1 MAITKRKRMVL
12 NVAMVVLAALVVAA
26 GVTFFVAVRGGQ
38 GASSPLV
45 VSSKVGNANI
55 ERAGINYAL
64 DEGTTLQAGDLVE
77 TLDGSEVGIKG
88 PGETALFIADASKLK
103 VNFLDES
110 SSKVV
115 LGPESGCFFSD
126 ARVVD
131 GSLELEGAG
140 LAWSAGDAVFVS
152 DVRTGSSTI
161 QVLSGEVACGDGVV
175 VEAGESRTV
184 LSDAGQGK
192 AAGEAGKLTLGSLD
206 SFALEHA
213 LDAVKAGRELVFSE
227 EQISGELDRR
237 ESERTELAEQASI
250 GVGGDASGEVVSGD
264 SADSGDGGAANGGS
278 ASGAATNTAEGGD
291 EDEKHT
297 CTIQIRCDTILN
309 NMGSLAEGKSKYVPK
324 TGRILGSVS
333 VSFDEGE
340 SAFDVL
346 KRVCKAKGIAL
357 EYSYAPVY
365 GSYYVEG
372 IGNLYQFDCGDESG
386 WMYKVNG
393 WFPNY
398 GCSEYKLS
406 DGDAIVFCYTC
417 RGLGEDV
424 GA

>member
-1 MAITKRKRMVL
+1 MATTKRKRMAL
-12 NVAMVVLAALVVAA
+12 NVVMVVLAALVVVA
-26 GVTFFVAVRGGQ
+26 GVAFFVAIRGGQ
-38 GASSPLV
+38 ASSSSFV

-64 DEGTTLQAGDLVE
+64 DEGTPLQAGDLVE
-77 TLDGSEVGIKG
+77 TLDGSEVGVEG
-88 PGETALFIADASKLK
+88 PGETVLFIADASKVK
-103 VNFLDES
+103 VNSLDES

-115 LGPESGCFFSD
+115 LGPESGCFFADSHASD
-126 ARVVD
+126 S
-131 GSLELEGAG
+131 SLGLESAG

-184 LSDAGQGK
+184 LSDAGQDR

-227 EQISGELDRR
+227 EQISGELERR
-237 ESERTELAEQASI
+237 ESERAELAEQASVDVDEGI
-250 GVGGDASGEVVSGD
+250 SDEVAS
-264 SADSGDGGAANGGS
+264 DGPVNPEIQGAKSGGS
-278 ASGAATNTAEGGD
+278 SSGAASKPAESGD
-291 EDEKHT
+291 KEAEHT
-297 CTIQIRCDTILN
+297 CTIQIRCDTILD
-309 NMGSLAEGKSKYVPK
+309 NMSSLADGKSKYVPK
-324 TGRILGSVS
+324 NGRILGSVS